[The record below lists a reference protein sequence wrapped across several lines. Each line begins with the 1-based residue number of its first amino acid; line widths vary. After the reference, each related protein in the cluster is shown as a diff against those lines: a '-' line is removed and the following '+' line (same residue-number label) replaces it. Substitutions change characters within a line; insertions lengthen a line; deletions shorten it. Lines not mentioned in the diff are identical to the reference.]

1 MNTGTSTTSL
11 LEPQK
16 NENNSMEIP
25 FCGCLSVQFYQP
37 YFDVDTSD
45 VQNRLQQALIFCGRQ
60 ETFMTFVGTKPDVY
74 GPFWIATTLVF
85 TLSVSANMHGWLQ
98 SWLNGNDLWRYNF
111 QSVVSACSIIYGFS
125 FLPPA
130 ALWFI
135 FRQFEIKQHSKLAN
149 CICLYGYSMFIF
161 IPATLICILPSAL
174 AKWLVLLGAGVSS
187 GLFLLRNLAPI
198 LMEEARQQTFI
209 ILGAIAFVQ
218 LAFVLCL
225 KFMFY

>member
-1 MNTGTSTTSL
+1 MTSLQYAQCILVVRWHLSDTTSQFTMMNNQMESKEDEDMNTGTSTTSL

-98 SWLNGNDLWRYNF
+98 SWLNGNDLWY
-111 QSVVSACSIIYGFS
+111 VY
-125 FLPPA
+125 
-130 ALWFI
+130 
-135 FRQFEIKQHSKLAN
+135 
-149 CICLYGYSMFIF
+149 
-161 IPATLICILPSAL
+161 
-174 AKWLVLLGAGVSS
+174 
-187 GLFLLRNLAPI
+187 
-198 LMEEARQQTFI
+198 
-209 ILGAIAFVQ
+209 
-218 LAFVLCL
+218 
-225 KFMFY
+225 